1 MDALFD
7 WASTTNIFYCRT
19 IFTVQAR
26 NCVPVRAR
34 TGQFAPVASLRSAL
48 HSYRTFTTRGLYLID
63 RCSFDSVVLQVYP
76 MRNYHFRH
84 AGVLF
89 PATFVQNAGYKASL

>member
-34 TGQFAPVASLRSAL
+34 TGQFAPVAPLRSAL
-48 HSYRTFTTRGLYLID
+48 HSNRTFTTRGLYFID
-63 RCSFDSVVLQVYP
+63 RCGRS
-76 MRNYHFRH
+76 
-84 AGVLF
+84 
-89 PATFVQNAGYKASL
+89 ASAVNSRGSLRYAPLCAHTEHS

>member
-26 NCVPVRAR
+26 NCAPVRAR

-48 HSYRTFTTRGLYLID
+48 HSNRTFITRGRYFID
-63 RCSFDSVVLQVYP
+63 KCGFAKCGIVVTLRFAPPAFCSP
-76 MRNYHFRH
+76 RI
-84 AGVLF
+84 
-89 PATFVQNAGYKASL
+89 